1 MSSTASMRRSQR
13 HRAKS
18 FKSELEDG
26 VQATYKAIKL
36 KSLEKDG
43 RCASNRIY
51 GEDYEDDGEKAVD
64 EVEEELTETDSA
76 SEEQHP
82 KRTTKKSA
90 RNRVEQV
97 SDGDTGDAGRQEEEE
112 EEGEDGVGEDGVHG
126 RWRHY
131 HSLCSRLPGR
141 ERQIQLLLSLLGE
154 PRQLTCPALY
164 VYGNTSTGKTL
175 VLKTILSSLQVPH
188 AFVNCIECYSPKLL
202 YGTILAH
209 LMGDTSGYVRCDS
222 MPSFIRS
229 LQSFADER
237 TAETMYI
244 VLDKAERLREMNA
257 TLLPSL
263 LRLSELTHRQVC
275 TILVSELVWEKLA
288 MSAGGLRPY
297 PLHFPQYTRGEVLA
311 IMSLDCPEGEP
322 LSFYRTFVNHV
333 WNVFQYVCRDLGELR
348 YLSSLLYPKYCEPVE
363 SGETSRQETRKLW
376 RHIEPYFRGVMSKI
390 HLREI
395 SSAQW
400 VKAQVQMDSGETS
413 TSLAQGVPQSKA
425 VLELPYFSKYLLI
438 ASYLASY
445 NPSKTDKKF
454 FSKQKQ
460 ARTRK
465 SKKPRK
471 EKPNH
476 QLLGPKPFPLD
487 RLMAIFYSILEEA
500 VAPSADIYSQISSL
514 VTLQLVSQLHTK
526 DLLDGPK
533 YKVYTMLPV

>member
-1 MSSTASMRRSQR
+1 MKR

-26 VQATYKAIKL
+26 VQTTYKAIKL

-43 RCASNRIY
+43 RCASIRIC
-51 GEDYEDDGEKAVD
+51 GEEEDDGEKAAD
-64 EVEEELTETDSA
+64 EVEEELTE
-76 SEEQHP
+76 EQY
-82 KRTTKKSA
+82 
-90 RNRVEQV
+90 
-97 SDGDTGDAGRQEEEE
+97 

-154 PRQLTCPALY
+154 PRQPTCPAVY

-175 VLKTILSSLQVPH
+175 TVKTILSSLQVPH
-188 AFVNCIECYSPKLL
+188 AFVNCMECYSPKLL
-202 YGTILAH
+202 YGTILGH
-209 LMGDTSGYVRCDS
+209 LMEDTSGYVRCDS
-222 MPSFIRS
+222 MPSFIRF

-237 TAETMYI
+237 TAETIYI

-263 LRLSELTHRQVC
+263 LRLSELTHRRVC

-288 MSAGGLRPY
+288 MAAGGLHPY
-297 PLHFPQYTRGEVLA
+297 PLHFPQYTKSEVLA

-333 WNVFQYVCRDLGELR
+333 WNVFQCVCRDVGELR

-395 SSAQW
+395 SSVQW
-400 VKAQVQMDSGETS
+400 VKAQGQTDSGGTS
-413 TSLAQGVPQSKA
+413 SLAQGVPQSKA
-425 VLELPYFSKYLLI
+425 ALELPYFSKYLLI

-487 RLMAIFYSILEEA
+487 RLMAIFYSILEDS
-500 VAPSADIYSQISSL
+500 VAPSADIYSQVNYI
-514 VTLQLVSQLHTK
+514 
-526 DLLDGPK
+526 
-533 YKVYTMLPV
+533 